1 MKNIDKNNFVI
12 DDVFNI
18 IDKKNKKNKASKSE
32 KNKESESNEET
43 FVITI

>member
-32 KNKESESNEET
+32 KNKESESNNET
-43 FVITI
+43 YVITI

>member
-43 FVITI
+43 YVITI

>member
-32 KNKESESNEET
+32 KNKESESNDET
-43 FVITI
+43 YVITI

>member
-18 IDKKNKKNKASKSE
+18 IDKKNEKNKVSKSE
-32 KNKESESNEET
+32 KNKESESNDET
-43 FVITI
+43 YVITI